1 MKKVYVKIT
10 RVGIHEQELLFKD
23 DTTEEEIL
31 NELNELA
38 FEIEDDIEM
47 DNEIEY
53 SIKEAQRMT

>member
-53 SIKEAQRMT
+53 SIKEA